1 MDKSNKLFYGKT
13 MTTVDE
19 YFRAALQKLITK
31 SPKGIKTALAENIKI
46 SYRYID
52 LILQGKRNPGKKTG
66 EKIAEFFDM
75 TYDDMIR
82 LGRAIIEKETMNI
95 MDMGAMYS
103 FKTQNFYKKANLYP
117 KIFRILA
124 DLAEDGKEEE
134 IYLSLKKISKK

>member
-1 MDKSNKLFYGKT
+1 

-31 SPKGIKTALAENIKI
+31 SPKGIKAALAENIKI

-82 LGRAIIEKETMNI
+82 LGRAIIEK
-95 MDMGAMYS
+95 MDVGAIYP
-103 FKTQNFYKKANLYP
+103 FKTKTQNFYKKANLYP

-134 IYLSLKKISKK
+134 IYLSLKKISKKQQ